1 MNKGRPLDPIWEHFE
16 RKDGNKAKCLE
27 CGSESAALVERMR
40 THFNK
45 YHVAKDEET
54 PTPRKQ
60 IKIEK
65 FVVKTTKL
73 DKDKF
78 DVSVAKFFYANNI
91 SFNCVD
97 SVTFK
102 NLVNH
107 LHPGYKPPNRKR
119 LAGELLDTV
128 CAEHDDFKKIGDVK
142 ITNFVKAQVLLGNLS
157 EKLGNISEQLMAMVP
172 SSAGLERIFSSMG
185 YIHSEIRNR
194 LDPEK
199 VRKLAFCM
207 RLLSSAANLE
217 KCLYFSIELKVQ
229 IETLF

>member
-1 MNKGRPLDPIWEHFE
+1 MK
-16 RKDGNKAKCLE
+16 KA
-27 CGSESAALVERMR
+27 
-40 THFNK
+40 
-45 YHVAKDEET
+45 
-54 PTPRKQ
+54 
-60 IKIEK
+60 
-65 FVVKTTKL
+65 KL

-102 NLVNH
+102 SLVND

-128 CAEHDDFKKIGDVK
+128 CAELEREAKKATNGSMATFCLDGWSNVAKDPIIASSIQVSNKVYIVDIIDTNDEKQAQEDFVLFIGGENVKFYDEIKQIGDVN

-185 YIHSEIRNR
+185 SFHSEVRNR
-194 LDPEK
+194 IDPEK
-199 VRKLAFCM
+199 VR
-207 RLLSSAANLE
+207 
-217 KCLYFSIELKVQ
+217 
-229 IETLF
+229 